1 MNVIIVER
9 PEKDEDVTRRGLST
23 RDRQLLEDMYRP
35 GLSAGISGAGFRENI
50 SIASTVSQ
58 SQQSPAKDTRWNGFC
73 FQTKIISISIYLF
86 CCKAVADMASI
97 LKKKGFKYT

>member
-1 MNVIIVER
+1 LNVIFVER

-58 SQQSPAKDTRWNGFC
+58 SQQSPAKDTR
-73 FQTKIISISIYLF
+73 
-86 CCKAVADMASI
+86 
-97 LKKKGFKYT
+97 

>member
-1 MNVIIVER
+1 MIVIFVER
-9 PEKDEDVTRRGLST
+9 GGKENEDVTRRGLST

-58 SQQSPAKDTRWNGFC
+58 TQQSPAKDTR
-73 FQTKIISISIYLF
+73 
-86 CCKAVADMASI
+86 
-97 LKKKGFKYT
+97 